1 LKTLVIMPCY
11 QERASLETTVNQLF
25 AAQPE
30 INLLIIDDASPDGT
44 GALADALAAADSRIS
59 VMHREA
65 KQGLGSAYLAGF
77 SWAIEREY
85 DLIIEM
91 DADGSHQALH
101 LADMLTAAGGAD
113 LVIGSRWVPGG
124 AVANWPASRVAISKL
139 GNSYA
144 RFMLQSKVRD
154 LTAGFRVY
162 RRALLERLIAT
173 PIIAEGY
180 AFQVE
185 LAVRAERF
193 GAAITEVPITFIE
206 RQHGSSKM
214 SLKIVVE
221 AFTLVT
227 RWGVAARF
235 RRKPA

>member
-1 LKTLVIMPCY
+1 MPCY
-11 QERASLETTVNQLF
+11 QERASLEATVNQLF
-25 AAQPE
+25 DAQPE

-44 GALADALAAADSRIS
+44 GALADALAEADSRIS
-59 VMHREA
+59 VLHRGG
-65 KQGLGSAYLAGF
+65 KLGLGSAYLAGF

-101 LADMLTAAGGAD
+101 LAEMLTAAGGAD

-124 AVANWPASRVAISKL
+124 AVANWPASRIAISKI
-139 GNSYA
+139 GNGYA
-144 RFMLQSKVRD
+144 RFMLQSRVRD

-162 RRALLERLIAT
+162 RRELLERLIAT
-173 PIIAEGY
+173 PIVAEGY

-185 LAVRAERF
+185 LAVRADRL

-206 RQHGSSKM
+206 RQHGRSKM
-214 SLKIVVE
+214 SLKIVIE
-221 AFTLVT
+221 ALTLVT

-235 RRKPA
+235 RRKRP